1 MTSDDR
7 EEEAGGF
14 YDQDVETGND
24 EEIGHGGQLI
34 RRLTG
39 ETGRELLI
47 LIDIF
52 NFALDDA
59 ISNLDEQL
67 LE

>member
-14 YDQDVETGND
+14 YDQDVGTGSD
-24 EEIGHGGQLI
+24 KEIGHGGQLH

-67 LE
+67 RE